1 MLRPRR
7 PLLPSNNLPSPAT
20 LFRCSFIAPPSS
32 RVQDPGDDDVLG
44 TIPVEL
50 ARGMGNEIAN
60 TVPVYVSPVYI
71 ARPCCLRSFRLFRLV
86 CRPPI
91 PSYLAIPSCICDG
104 LASLLSGVW
113 GELRWIDFVK
123 GNSFQTFLDR
133 IYFRIFLQKMDRIY
147 TFTPSWFFSVGK
159 DFYPSSF

>member
-71 ARPCCLRSFRLFRLV
+71 GRPCCLRSFRLFRLV

-91 PSYLAIPSCICDG
+91 VSRDSIVYMRWI
-104 LASLLSGVW
+104 GVSSFW
-113 GELRWIDFVK
+113 RLRWGSILLK
-123 GNSFQTFLDR
+123 KTLSKHSKIEYILE
-133 IYFRIFLQKMDRIY
+133 
-147 TFTPSWFFSVGK
+147 FFSRRWIEYIRLRHH
-159 DFYPSSF
+159 DFFQSEKIFIPVPFRLC